1 LQGLKLGQGLPK
13 ARAVEGAMQRCIVRT
28 QYVPEIAEAKFG
40 FGLRRFDALMAAD
53 LQDRCTATPLARI
66 SHSNI
71 QL

>member
-1 LQGLKLGQGLPK
+1 
-13 ARAVEGAMQRCIVRT
+13 MQRCIVRT